1 VSSNNSLFLQ
11 SFLSTKQDSRLR
23 KNDGISYFSGCLWG
37 FANCKGFR
45 LPKKKKADA
54 WEHLLLLLI
63 LRQPENQAV
72 GFSPIL
78 AR

>member
-1 VSSNNSLFLQ
+1 MTVFLIFQ
-11 SFLSTKQDSRLR
+11 AAYGVLQIAKV
-23 KNDGISYFSGCLWG
+23 SGCL
-37 FANCKGFR
+37 
-45 LPKKKKADA
+45 KKKADA